1 MRYLLFLL
9 ICGAC
14 TVQPRD
20 YTGATIEIQMI
31 NNGIGAVHEDT
42 PMPSFKL
49 GTDTEY
55 SIEIQ
60 IFTYQGT
67 ASENGMTSSSEV
79 ASVETTFALGD
90 MALPSPE
97 YMSDGSIISAD
108 FRSTTPLVIP
118 ASAMGSVLAVHA
130 SAHDDNGLSSN
141 LIEMQVDL
149 K

>member
-1 MRYLLFLL
+1 V
-9 ICGAC
+9 ISAC

-67 ASENGMTSSSEV
+67 ASENGMTDSSEV
-79 ASVETTFALGD
+79 TSVETTFALGD
-90 MALPSPE
+90 MPLPSPE

-108 FRSTTPLVIP
+108 FRSTMPLVIP
-118 ASAMGSVLAVHA
+118 ANAMGGVLAVHA
-130 SAHDDNGLSSN
+130 SARDNNGLSSN

>member
-9 ICGAC
+9 LCGAC
-14 TVQPRD
+14 TIQPRD

-49 GTDTEY
+49 GTETEY

-67 ASENGMTSSSEV
+67 ASENGKTSSSDV
-79 ASVETTFALGD
+79 TSVEATFALGD
-90 MALPSPE
+90 TPLPSPAF
-97 YMSDGSIISAD
+97 MSDGRVISAD
-108 FRSTTPLVIP
+108 FHSTTPLVIP
-118 ASAMGSVLAVHA
+118 ASAMGGVLAVHA
-130 SAHDDNGLSSN
+130 SARDDNGLSSN